1 MYFQSCPVKYAL
13 RVSKINY
20 ILMLQNQVGLSPSKW
35 PIDSVDWPELRC
47 RELVRSSGLDD
58 LRVSESPDLRVSKLR
73 RLGRVIRHPLHT
85 PIHLTASLPPGWS
98 TPYIL
103 LFYLD
108 GDKHKSSVNMVDR
121 LEQTN
126 GSMLIS
132 IPLFLILH
140 FLNQKALHWC
150 FSKKLKIITTFV
162 DV

>member
-47 RELVRSSGLDD
+47 RELVLSSGLED

-85 PIHLTASLPPGWS
+85 PIHLTASLPSGWS
-98 TPYIL
+98 TPYSL

-108 GDKHKSSVNMVDR
+108 GEKVLIIR
-121 LEQTN
+121 QYGRQTN
-126 GSMLIS
+126 GSMLILY
-132 IPLFLILH
+132 PLFLILH
-140 FLNQKALHWC
+140 FLNQNALHWC
-150 FSKKLKIITTFV
+150 FSKKLKIITIFV